1 MKITVVDDYNKM
13 SEIVAGIIVSQI
25 RIKPASVLGLATGST
40 PIGMY
45 KKLIDYYKN
54 GEVDFSNVI
63 TFNLDEYVGLSR
75 QDNQSYISFMYD
87 NLFSHINI
95 NEERIYIPNGTANDL
110 EKECKRYD
118 ELLERFG
125 PIDIQILGIGVNGHI
140 GFNEPSKNLMLRTH
154 VADLSEETR
163 KANARFFDDINK
175 VPKRAIT
182 MGIADIMRAENI
194 ILLASG
200 KSKAPIVKR
209 MLETGISTNIPAS
222 ILKLHNNVEI
232 IADKDAASL
241 IEKDSC
247 IA

>member
-1 MKITVVDDYNKM
+1 MKITVVDDYHKM
-13 SEIVAGIIVSQI
+13 SEVAARMIVSQI
-25 RIKPASVLGLATGST
+25 NEKPDSVLGLATGST

-63 TFNLDEYVGLSR
+63 TFNLDEYVGLSK
-75 QDNQSYISFMYD
+75 QDPQSYIYFMYD

-95 NEERIYIPNGTANDL
+95 NKESIYIPNGTAEDL
-110 EKECKRYD
+110 EQECKRYD
-118 ELLERFG
+118 VLLERFG

-140 GFNEPSKNLMLRTH
+140 GFNEPSKDLVLRTH
-154 VADLSEETR
+154 VAYLSEETR
-163 KANARFFDDINK
+163 KANARFFDDISK
-175 VPKRAIT
+175 VPTRAIT
-182 MGIADIMRAENI
+182 MGISDIMRAEKI

-209 MLETGISTNIPAS
+209 MLETGISTYIPAS
-222 ILKLHNNVEI
+222 ILKLHKNVEI
-232 IADKDAASL
+232 IADKDAASFV
-241 IEKDSC
+241 EKRNC